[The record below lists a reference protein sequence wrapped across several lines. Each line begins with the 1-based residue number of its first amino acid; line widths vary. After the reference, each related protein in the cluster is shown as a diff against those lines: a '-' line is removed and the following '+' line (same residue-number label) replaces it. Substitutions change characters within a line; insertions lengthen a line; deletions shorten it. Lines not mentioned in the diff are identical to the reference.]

1 MHEVTAY
8 IKELSEL
15 ESAAATVKDV
25 STEDK
30 LKRILKL
37 RQIIPEQI
45 IGHYDRFVKAGKI
58 PIIAV
63 NNGVCKGC
71 YVRLSSGSLQQL
83 LRQDDLNICENCGR
97 YVYPDETAAAAP
109 APVEAKAPR
118 ARRPKAAKVS

>member
-1 MHEVTAY
+1 MHEVTSF

-15 ESAAATVKDV
+15 ESSAASVKDV
-25 STEDK
+25 PTEEK

-37 RQIIPEQI
+37 RQNIPEQI
-45 IGHYDRFVKAGKI
+45 IGHYDRFVNAGKI

-63 NNGVCKGC
+63 RHGVCQGC

-97 YVYPDETAAAAP
+97 YIYPDEVAAA
-109 APVEAKAPR
+109 
-118 ARRPKAAKVS
+118 